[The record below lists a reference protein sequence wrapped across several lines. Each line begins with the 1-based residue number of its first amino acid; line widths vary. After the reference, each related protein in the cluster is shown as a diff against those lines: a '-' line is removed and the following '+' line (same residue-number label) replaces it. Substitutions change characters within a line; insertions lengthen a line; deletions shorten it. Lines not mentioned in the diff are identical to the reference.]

1 MNLGAGE
8 IASAAMMAALV
19 IAYLTGMNRADGLRK
34 KQMLKMVLIWTA
46 IIAAAYFLVRLVTG
60 IN

>member
-8 IASAAMMAALV
+8 IAWAAMMAALV
-19 IAYLTGMNRADGLRK
+19 IAYLGGMNRADGLHK
-34 KQMLKMVLIWTA
+34 KQMLKMAMIWAA
-46 IIAAAYFLVRLVTG
+46 IITAAYFLVRLVTG

>member
-8 IASAAMMAALV
+8 IAWAAMMAALV
-19 IAYLTGMNRADGLRK
+19 IAYLAGMNRADGLRK
-34 KQMLKMVLIWTA
+34 KQMLKMALVWTV
-46 IIAAAYFLVRLVTG
+46 IITAAYFLVRLVTG